1 MNKAKEFFS
10 KNKKVVIPA
19 AVVLLL
25 LIIAAICFGARS
37 CVRKEADKPNKTL
50 LAQAENT
57 NASAETDSATPDA
70 SQAAGETTSA
80 NGTQS
85 GAATPATSV
94 AGTTASGGNSSSAA
108 TPSGG
113 GNSGNAN
120 TASHTHT
127 WKAHTA
133 QKWVS
138 NIVTVVDQPEKT
150 EKYSIYKMYWYNTG
164 KWEETRDPQRFNEWY
179 KSKNGG
185 LYTLYNPYAKP
196 EDNPLFIGYDKNGNP
211 QYTNDHTII
220 GPYYDV
226 TPAVTHEEDHGHYET
241 YVDYYYCDCG
251 ARK

>member
-37 CVRKEADKPNKTL
+37 CVRKEADNPNKT

-57 NASAETDSATPDA
+57 NASAETDTATPDA

-80 NGTQS
+80 NGTQT

-94 AGTTASGGNSSSAA
+94 AGTTASGGNSSSSA

-113 GNSGNAN
+113 NSGSAN

-127 WKAHTA
+127 WVNHTA
-133 QKWVS
+133 TKQVWVPKM
-138 NIVTVVDQPEKT
+138 VTVDDYETKKIPGGQLYTLHSDGNWYSDGETYWFYTDADFQAFKALIVNKMKNEDYCGNYVNRTKT
-150 EKYSIYKMYWYNTG
+150 EKTKVGSH
-164 KWEETRDPQRFNEWY
+164 Q
-179 KSKNGG
+179 
-185 LYTLYNPYAKP
+185 
-196 EDNPLFIGYDKNGNP
+196 ED
-211 QYTNDHTII
+211 Q
-220 GPYYDV
+220 
-226 TPAVTHEEDHGHYET
+226 GHYET
-241 YVDYYYCDCG
+241 KTYVDYQYCPICG
-251 ARK
+251 QRK

>member
-10 KNKKVVIPA
+10 KNKKVVIPV

-57 NASAETDSATPDA
+57 NAPAETDTATPDA

-80 NGTQS
+80 NGTQV

-127 WKAHTA
+127 WVNHTA
-133 QKWVS
+133 TKQVWVPKM
-138 NIVTVVDQPEKT
+138 VTVDDYETKKIPGGQLYTLHSDGNWYSDGETYWFYTDADFQAFKALIVNKVKNEDYCGNYVNRTKT
-150 EKYSIYKMYWYNTG
+150 EKTKVGSH
-164 KWEETRDPQRFNEWY
+164 Q
-179 KSKNGG
+179 
-185 LYTLYNPYAKP
+185 
-196 EDNPLFIGYDKNGNP
+196 ED
-211 QYTNDHTII
+211 Q
-220 GPYYDV
+220 
-226 TPAVTHEEDHGHYET
+226 GHYET
-241 YVDYYYCDCG
+241 KTYVDYQYCPICG
-251 ARK
+251 QRK

>member
-10 KNKKVVIPA
+10 KNKKVVIPV

-25 LIIAAICFGARS
+25 LIIAAIRFGARS

-57 NASAETDSATPDA
+57 NAPAETDTATPDA

-80 NGTQS
+80 NGTQV

-127 WKAHTA
+127 WVNHTA
-133 QKWVS
+133 TKQVWVPKM
-138 NIVTVVDQPEKT
+138 VTVDDYETKKIPGGQLYTLHSDGNWYSDGETYWFYTDADFQAFKALIVNKVKNEDYCGNYVNRTKT
-150 EKYSIYKMYWYNTG
+150 EKTKVGSH
-164 KWEETRDPQRFNEWY
+164 Q
-179 KSKNGG
+179 
-185 LYTLYNPYAKP
+185 
-196 EDNPLFIGYDKNGNP
+196 ED
-211 QYTNDHTII
+211 Q
-220 GPYYDV
+220 
-226 TPAVTHEEDHGHYET
+226 GHYET
-241 YVDYYYCDCG
+241 KTYVDYQYCPICG
-251 ARK
+251 QRK

>member
-10 KNKKVVIPA
+10 KNKKVVIPV

-80 NGTQS
+80 NGTQT

-94 AGTTASGGNSSSAA
+94 AGTTASGGNSSSGA

-113 GNSGNAN
+113 GNSGIAN

-127 WKAHTA
+127 WVNHTA
-133 QKWVS
+133 TKQVWVPKM
-138 NIVTVVDQPEKT
+138 VTVDDYETKKIPGGQLYTLHSDGNWYSDGETYWFYTDADFQAFKDLIVNKVKTERYCGNYVNRTKT
-150 EKYSIYKMYWYNTG
+150 EKTKVGSH
-164 KWEETRDPQRFNEWY
+164 Q
-179 KSKNGG
+179 
-185 LYTLYNPYAKP
+185 
-196 EDNPLFIGYDKNGNP
+196 ED
-211 QYTNDHTII
+211 Q
-220 GPYYDV
+220 
-226 TPAVTHEEDHGHYET
+226 GHYET
-241 YVDYYYCDCG
+241 KTYVDYQYCPICG
-251 ARK
+251 QRK

>member
-57 NASAETDSATPDA
+57 NAPAETDTATPDA

-80 NGTQS
+80 NGTQV

-127 WKAHTA
+127 WVNHTA
-133 QKWVS
+133 TKQVWVPKM
-138 NIVTVVDQPEKT
+138 VTVDDYETKKIPGGQLYTLHSDGNWYSDGETYWFYTDADFQAFKALIVNKVKNEDYCGNYVNRTKT
-150 EKYSIYKMYWYNTG
+150 EKTKVGSH
-164 KWEETRDPQRFNEWY
+164 Q
-179 KSKNGG
+179 
-185 LYTLYNPYAKP
+185 
-196 EDNPLFIGYDKNGNP
+196 ED
-211 QYTNDHTII
+211 Q
-220 GPYYDV
+220 
-226 TPAVTHEEDHGHYET
+226 GHYET
-241 YVDYYYCDCG
+241 KTYVDYQYCPICG
-251 ARK
+251 QRK

>member
-1 MNKAKEFFS
+1 MNKAKEFLL
-10 KNKKVVIPA
+10 KNKKVVIPI
-19 AVVLLL
+19 AVVLVL
-25 LIIAAICFGARS
+25 LIVVAICFGVRS
-37 CVRKEADKPNKTL
+37 CARKDATDL
-50 LAQAENT
+50 LTVAQTDNT
-57 NASAETDSATPDA
+57 NASAETNTATLEASQATSDNTGLNSTAPAVQTPATPDA
-70 SQAAGETTSA
+70 GTT
-80 NGTQS
+80 G
-85 GAATPATSV
+85 SV
-94 AGTTASGGNSSSAA
+94 ANQSTGSSGTNSAQ
-108 TPSGG
+108 G
-113 GNSGNAN
+113 
-120 TASHTHT
+120 ASHQHT
-127 WKAHTA
+127 WKAHNA
-133 QKWVS
+133 QKLVS
-138 NIVTVVDQPEKT
+138 KIVTVVGQPEKT

-251 ARK
+251 ARKK

>member
-57 NASAETDSATPDA
+57 NAPAETDTATPDA

-94 AGTTASGGNSSSAA
+94 AGTTASGGNSSSGA

-113 GNSGNAN
+113 GNSGIAN

-127 WKAHTA
+127 WVNHTA
-133 QKWVS
+133 TKQVWVPKM
-138 NIVTVVDQPEKT
+138 VTVDD
-150 EKYSIYKMYWYNTG
+150 Y
-164 KWEETRDPQRFNEWY
+164 ETKKIP
-179 KSKNGG
+179 GG
-185 LYTLYNPYAKP
+185 QLYTLHS
-196 EDNPLFIGYDKNGNP
+196 DGNW
-211 QYTNDHTII
+211 YSD
-220 GPYYDV
+220 G
-226 TPAVTHEEDHGHYET
+226 ET
-241 YVDYYYCDCG
+241 YWFYTDADFQ
-251 ARK
+251 AFKDLIASTLKTER

>member
-10 KNKKVVIPA
+10 KNKKVVIPV

-37 CVRKEADKPNKTL
+37 CVRKEADNPNKTL
-50 LAQAENT
+50 AQTKKT
-57 NASAETDSATPDA
+57 NVQAETDTATPEA
-70 SQAAGETTSA
+70 SQAAGETTNA

-127 WKAHTA
+127 WVNHTA
-133 QKWVS
+133 TKQVWVPKM
-138 NIVTVVDQPEKT
+138 VTVDDYETKKIPGGQLYTLHSDGNWYSDGETYWFYTDADFQAFKALIVNKVKNEGYCGNYVNRTKT
-150 EKYSIYKMYWYNTG
+150 EKTKVGSH
-164 KWEETRDPQRFNEWY
+164 Q
-179 KSKNGG
+179 
-185 LYTLYNPYAKP
+185 
-196 EDNPLFIGYDKNGNP
+196 ED
-211 QYTNDHTII
+211 Q
-220 GPYYDV
+220 
-226 TPAVTHEEDHGHYET
+226 GHYET
-241 YVDYYYCDCG
+241 KTYVDYQYCPICG
-251 ARK
+251 QRK

>member
-37 CVRKEADKPNKTL
+37 CVRKEADNPNKTL
-50 LAQAENT
+50 AQTENT
-57 NASAETDSATPDA
+57 NVQAETDTATPEA
-70 SQAAGETTSA
+70 SQAAGEMTSA

-94 AGTTASGGNSSSAA
+94 AGTTASGGNSSSSA

-113 GNSGNAN
+113 NSGSAN

-138 NIVTVVDQPEKT
+138 NIVTVVDRPEKT
-150 EKYSIYKMYWYNTG
+150 EKYSIYRMYWYNTG
-164 KWEETRDPQRFNEWY
+164 KWEETRDPERFDEWY

-185 LYTLYNPYAKP
+185 LYTLYNPYPKP
-196 EDNPLFIGYDKNGNP
+196 EDDPLFICYDKNGHP
-211 QYTNDHTII
+211 QYTNNHTIR

-226 TPAVTHEEDHGHYET
+226 TPAVTHEEGNL
-241 YVDYYYCDCG
+241 C
-251 ARK
+251 RLLLL

>member
-10 KNKKVVIPA
+10 KNKKVVIPV

-57 NASAETDSATPDA
+57 NVQAETDTATPEA
-70 SQAAGETTSA
+70 SQAAGEMTSA

-94 AGTTASGGNSSSAA
+94 AGTTASGGNSSSSA

-113 GNSGNAN
+113 NSGSAN

-127 WKAHTA
+127 WVNHTA
-133 QKWVS
+133 TKQVWVPKM
-138 NIVTVVDQPEKT
+138 VTVDDYETKKIPGGQLYTLHSDGNWYSDGETYWFYTDADFQAFKALIVNKMKNEDYCGNYVNRTKT
-150 EKYSIYKMYWYNTG
+150 EKTKVGSH
-164 KWEETRDPQRFNEWY
+164 Q
-179 KSKNGG
+179 
-185 LYTLYNPYAKP
+185 
-196 EDNPLFIGYDKNGNP
+196 ED
-211 QYTNDHTII
+211 Q
-220 GPYYDV
+220 
-226 TPAVTHEEDHGHYET
+226 GHYET
-241 YVDYYYCDCG
+241 KTYVDYQYCPICG
-251 ARK
+251 QRK

>member
-70 SQAAGETTSA
+70 SQAAGEMTSA

-94 AGTTASGGNSSSAA
+94 AGTTASGGNSSSGA

-113 GNSGNAN
+113 NSGSVN

-127 WKAHTA
+127 WVNHTA
-133 QKWVS
+133 TKQVWVPKM
-138 NIVTVVDQPEKT
+138 VTVDDYETKKIPGGQLYTLHSDGNWYSDGETYWFYTDADFQAFKALIVNKVKNEDYCGNYVNRTKT
-150 EKYSIYKMYWYNTG
+150 EKTKVGSH
-164 KWEETRDPQRFNEWY
+164 Q
-179 KSKNGG
+179 
-185 LYTLYNPYAKP
+185 
-196 EDNPLFIGYDKNGNP
+196 ED
-211 QYTNDHTII
+211 Q
-220 GPYYDV
+220 
-226 TPAVTHEEDHGHYET
+226 GHYET
-241 YVDYYYCDCG
+241 KTYVDYQYCPICG
-251 ARK
+251 QRK

>member
-37 CVRKEADKPNKTL
+37 CVRKEADNPNKTL
-50 LAQAENT
+50 AQTENT
-57 NASAETDSATPDA
+57 NVQAETDTATPEA

-127 WKAHTA
+127 WVNHTA
-133 QKWVS
+133 TKQVWVPKM
-138 NIVTVVDQPEKT
+138 VTVDDYETKKIPGGQLYTLHSDGNWYSDGETYWFYTDADFQAFKALIVNKVKNEDYCGNYVNRTKT
-150 EKYSIYKMYWYNTG
+150 EKTKVGSH
-164 KWEETRDPQRFNEWY
+164 Q
-179 KSKNGG
+179 
-185 LYTLYNPYAKP
+185 
-196 EDNPLFIGYDKNGNP
+196 ED
-211 QYTNDHTII
+211 Q
-220 GPYYDV
+220 
-226 TPAVTHEEDHGHYET
+226 GHYET
-241 YVDYYYCDCG
+241 KTYVDYQYCPICG
-251 ARK
+251 QRK